1 MKLIDSLEE
10 IMKKNIV
17 TIIVCLF
24 MVLTLSGC
32 GKSDAQKAMESAVET
47 ANKLIEKKEKPFDPK
62 TKTQLVEAISASK
75 KAKDDQSYKKV
86 TKTVKTATKAYK
98 DSIQQLKQITKPS
111 ESFLLERAKTVKTIT
126 KVEAATEKT
135 DANKLMNKAGEYYAY
150 IALRSSL
157 VKDETLNGQS
167 PVEAGTDGGAVIE
180 AFKSV
185 KDAKA
190 RNKYLSAFDGSGAF
204 SPGSHKIVGIL
215 IVRTSNQLSAS
226 EQKTLENDIIQAL
239 IKL

>member
-1 MKLIDSLEE
+1 
-10 IMKKNIV
+10 MKKNIIAG
-17 TIIVCLF
+17 IICLF
-24 MVLTLSGC
+24 MVLTLNGC
-32 GKSDAQKAMESAVET
+32 GKSANEKAMDVAVET
-47 ANKLIEKKEKPFDPK
+47 ANKVLEKKETPYDLK
-62 TKTQLVEAISASK
+62 TKTHLVQVVSASK
-75 KAKDDQSYKKV
+75 KAKDEQAYKKV
-86 TKTVKTATKAYK
+86 TQNIKVAVNNYK
-98 DSIQQLKQITKPS
+98 NSVQQLKQITKPS

-126 KVEAATEKT
+126 KVEAATEKM

-180 AFKSV
+180 AFKTV
-185 KDAKA
+185 KEAKA

-204 SPGSHKIVGIL
+204 SPGSHKVVGTL
-215 IVRTSNQLSAS
+215 IVRTSNQLTAS